1 MTRQP
6 PPLPRRVRRPPF
18 PGFPAPPLTSP
29 LLLFSLL
36 VAPFLLALGGSALA
50 SAAEGHSGPP
60 AFMGQLTLL
69 LLVAGAT
76 AFASF
81 RLGLVPIIGF
91 LFAGVLAGPSAL
103 GIIDD
108 PALISAASEIGVML
122 LLFTIGIEF
131 SLGKLAR
138 IFRLIFVGGGLQ
150 VALTVAAATGALLA
164 FGVSLPNAV
173 FTGFLLSLSSTAIVT
188 KILESRG
195 GVGSP
200 TGQASLGI
208 LIFQDLAV
216 VVMVLL
222 VPMLT
227 GQGGGA
233 AGLAV
238 ALLKAGGIVAAVLLL
253 ARRVVP
259 KLLEVVAR
267 TCSQEIFLLSTLA
280 LCFATAYLTSLAGVS
295 LALGAFLAGLLVS
308 ESRFGRQAFGEI
320 LPLQI
325 LFSAAFF
332 LSVGLQLDLGFLWT
346 HLPLV
351 LGAVAAFA
359 VLKALAAT
367 LSVRLLGYPLATA
380 AATGWL
386 LAQVGEFS
394 FVLESS
400 GRALGL
406 SPAGLGETGTQT
418 FIAATVLLMAL
429 TPVMATLGER
439 LGALGR
445 ARPEPTAAPAEAP
458 AEPNPEAPL
467 AHLSGHVLV
476 AGFGDH
482 ARRLVKGLAAQQ
494 VPFGV
499 LTLSPDGAAQVAAH
513 GHPVLIGDYA
523 RAGLLGDAGLAS
535 ARALVVLDDAPEM
548 AARVVGV
555 ARTLNPELPIVA
567 HTDEAGEV
575 AALRG
580 AGATHVLTST
590 DAVARGALHRLGLLP
605 LPTTPPMSLSAEQR
619 GMCDHARSVSVL
631 HPQVHPQ
638 STDTCPECVALG
650 DSWVHLRVCM
660 TCGHT
665 GCCDSSPNRHASA
678 HAQASAHPV
687 IRSLEP
693 GETWAYCYPDDRTA
707 PR

>member
-1 MTRQP
+1 MTRLP
-6 PPLPRRVRRPPF
+6 DLPFPPLQLLWPQFARTPGLGLRVW
-18 PGFPAPPLTSP
+18 A
-29 LLLFSLL
+29 LL
-36 VAPFLLALGGSALA
+36 VAALLGSALA
-50 SAAEGHSGPP
+50 SATEGHSGPP
-60 AFMGQLTLL
+60 AFMSQLTLL

-150 VALTVAAATGALLA
+150 VALTVAAATGALVA

-200 TGQASLGI
+200 TGQTSLGI

-222 VPMLT
+222 VPMLA

-233 AGLAV
+233 AGLLV

-259 KLLEVVAR
+259 RLLEVVAR

-445 ARPEPTAAPAEAP
+445 ARPEPTAAPAAL

-467 AHLSGHVLV
+467 SHLSGHVLV

-482 ARRLVKGLAAQQ
+482 ARRLVKGLAAQN

-499 LTLSPDGAAQVAAH
+499 LTLSPDGAAQVTAH
-513 GHPVLIGDYA
+513 GYPVLIGNYA

-548 AARVVGV
+548 TARVVGV
-555 ARTLNPELPIVA
+555 ARTLSPDVPIVA
-567 HTDEAGEV
+567 HTDEPGEID
-575 AALRG
+575 ALRG

-590 DAVARGALHRLGLLP
+590 DAVARGALHRLGLLT
-605 LPTTPPMSLSAEQR
+605 LPSTPPVVLSAEQR
-619 GMCDHARSVSVL
+619 GMCSHAHSVTL
-631 HPQVHPQ
+631 AHPQVHPQ

-665 GCCDSSPNRHASA
+665 GCCDSSPNRHATA
-678 HAQASAHPV
+678 HAQASAHPIV
-687 IRSLEP
+687 RSLEP
-693 GETWAYCYPDDRTA
+693 GETWAYCYPDDLTA